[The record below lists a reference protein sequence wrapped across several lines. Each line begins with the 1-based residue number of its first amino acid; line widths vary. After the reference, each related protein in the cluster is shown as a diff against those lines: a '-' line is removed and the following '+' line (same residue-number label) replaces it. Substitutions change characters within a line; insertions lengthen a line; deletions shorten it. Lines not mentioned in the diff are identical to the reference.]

1 MHTDFDKVEIKY
13 IGGDKERKIVRATE
27 GSAGFDLYAC
37 ERMRLEAD
45 EKKKMSTGV
54 AVWIKDPSY
63 AGIISIRSGI
73 SHKYGIILENGIG
86 LIDSDFQG
94 QIQLSLR
101 NTSYKTYIIDSGERI
116 AQLFFV
122 RIGLPEFVT
131 VTEFSETTTR
141 AGGGFGSTDK
151 QSIDKE
157 VRELGRFRQIIK
169 DGRTVFDVGVSG
181 IKRTALTHDEFVEM
195 VPEMVTTVGYYAVHG
210 DTLEVSS
217 ECEMYKSMW
226 QYSDNV
232 WRMKSFVEPA
242 F

>member
-1 MHTDFDKVEIKY
+1 MHTDFYKVEIKY

-27 GSAGFDLYAC
+27 GSAGFDLMASTH
-37 ERMRLEAD
+37 LSLASG
-45 EKKKMSTGV
+45 EKGKVGTGV
-54 AVWIKDPSY
+54 
-63 AGIISIRSGI
+63 GISIKHNSYCGIVCMRSGTAYKNGVI
-73 SHKYGIILENGIG
+73 LLNSIGI
-86 LIDSDFQG
+86 IDSDYVG
-94 QIQLSLR
+94 EIQLLLMNISHR
-101 NTSYKTYIIDSGERI
+101 RYTIKVGERI
-116 AQLFFV
+116 AQLLFV
-122 RIGLPEFVT
+122 PIAIPELIEVDQL
-131 VTEFSETTTR
+131 EETAR
-141 AGGGFGSTDK
+141 GSGGFGSTDK

-169 DGRTVFDVGVSG
+169 DGRTIFDVGISG

-210 DTLEVSS
+210 DTLEVFS